1 MSLKHMLFGLSGR
14 LFLYILFVWLVAD
27 KRTIIDSVCVLALMA
42 FIILY
47 ACYFGSVGRILNRAN
62 VVVFLGAFLV
72 LAYCMDDATLKI
84 ENNNNIP
91 LIIVGLVMTMLSN
104 KFLDNVND
112 YKMLQESEKVYQ
124 ERTLAIASDSDITY
138 INDVSQNIFDCA
150 WCGVFDQVPNNVR
163 FNNVISMG
171 GWDIN
176 SPLWKNTMYSR
187 GITNIF
193 RDSVDN
199 EKVMIITNESRK
211 TNIETY
217 INEHYNPLAKLNK
230 VIEYQDGIGYY
241 NVITKPDYNAFDPSN
256 TIFSSN
262 LDDIVHFVRAM
273 DNGDKYYIDG
283 TVYKTGVSSYEQE
296 VFLVCENG
304 ISMNVTRKESQERDD
319 DYNGKYG
326 NFSVEVDKDKIDNSL
341 ENVYFVLVSGENTYK
356 IELDEVI

>member
-1 MSLKHMLFGLSGR
+1 
-14 LFLYILFVWLVAD
+14 
-27 KRTIIDSVCVLALMA
+27 
-42 FIILY
+42 
-47 ACYFGSVGRILNRAN
+47 
-62 VVVFLGAFLV
+62 
-72 LAYCMDDATLKI
+72 
-84 ENNNNIP
+84 
-91 LIIVGLVMTMLSN
+91 
-104 KFLDNVND
+104 
-112 YKMLQESEKVYQ
+112 
-124 ERTLAIASDSDITY
+124 
-138 INDVSQNIFDCA
+138 
-150 WCGVFDQVPNNVR
+150 
-163 FNNVISMG
+163 MG

-241 NVITKPDYNAFDPSN
+241 NVITKPDYNAFDLSN
-256 TIFSSN
+256 AIFSSN

-304 ISMNVTRKESQERDD
+304 ISMNVTKKESQERDD